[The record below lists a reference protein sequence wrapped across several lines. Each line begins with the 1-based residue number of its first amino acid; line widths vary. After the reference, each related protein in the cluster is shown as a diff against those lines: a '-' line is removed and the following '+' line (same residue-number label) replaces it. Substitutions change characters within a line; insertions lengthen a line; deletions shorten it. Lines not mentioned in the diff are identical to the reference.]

1 MPKAGRIRVLIAGN
15 VYVKRALVR
24 RFLEDDG
31 YAVVGDVMSADAV
44 IPAVRAGQ
52 PDAVV
57 LDEDLAFQGAGIAA
71 IRGAAADVRVIVFTA
86 AAAGT
91 GAPPPGADGYLD
103 KGVGLS
109 ALTAALGRLFFE
121 PTVPLE
127 PLLVGASVGMA
138 PNLLT
143 PPEPVDDT
151 AGAGA
156 RPVRR
161 SAVGNVSRMVAM
173 AAGVLL
179 VVWGVAAAIE
189 ESDIR
194 GDTTTVAEASP
205 SSSDGEVV
213 EPGSPSLLDE
223 AYATLDRM
231 VTALRGGNYIVGS
244 VEAQT
249 LADQREGA
257 AAAGYALAGFDAE
270 VTSRLLAITPNL
282 PERVN
287 VQLADALGSLYPP
300 IEGPT
305 GPTGSTDGT
314 TATGDGGGTGTDT
327 SGGGTDTSGGGTD
340 TSGGGTDTSGG
351 DGGGQSGGA
360 LDSAPQPGDG
370 KAWGWSHKPPHGGW
384 HGNKPPK

>member
-57 LDEDLAFQGAGIAA
+57 LDEDLASQGAGIAA

-138 PNLLT
+138 ASPLT
-143 PPEPVDDT
+143 PADPTDD
-151 AGAGA
+151 AAGA
-156 RPVRR
+156 RTMPLQR
-161 SAVGNVSRMVAM
+161 SAIGNVSRMVAM

-179 VVWGVAAAIE
+179 VVWGLAAAIE
-189 ESDIR
+189 ESDTR

-205 SSSDGEVV
+205 SSSGGEVV

-231 VTALRGGNYIVGS
+231 VAALRGGNYIVGS
-244 VEAQT
+244 VEAQA

-270 VTSRLLAITPNL
+270 VTSRLLAIAPNL

-287 VQLADALGSLYPP
+287 IQLADTLGSLYPP

-314 TATGDGGGTGTDT
+314 TATGDGGGTSTDT
-327 SGGGTDTSGGGTD
+327 SGGGTDTSGGN
-340 TSGGGTDTSGG
+340 GGGEG
-351 DGGGQSGGA
+351 GGA